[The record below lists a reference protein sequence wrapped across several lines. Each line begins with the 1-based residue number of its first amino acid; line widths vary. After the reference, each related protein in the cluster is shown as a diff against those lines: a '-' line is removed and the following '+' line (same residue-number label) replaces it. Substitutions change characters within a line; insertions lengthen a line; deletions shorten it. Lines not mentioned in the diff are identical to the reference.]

1 MNLSCVF
8 CQNDRFLTR
17 MTTQS
22 YEKWI
27 TVMKRLFYAYREL
40 LGIIYKE
47 APVMVVLTFHA
58 AILLGCVSPLS
69 VYVNTH
75 IFNDGLAVAEGS
87 MSFGQYLPFLIAF
100 FFLEAVPPVIDNI
113 FIYGYVESRS
123 VLILRTALRGRMLRK
138 IKRMKYEHFEN
149 EQSLEI
155 IDKAYHR
162 AENSARHMFPL
173 YVTYTLSSMVAG
185 AGSLYYLA
193 CVRWWLLM
201 TVLIPFLLETWWS
214 AKHNYNIYEELE
226 TYWKQER
233 SYTILGEML
242 RKRQYLRENR
252 LTGSTDFLVHT
263 YTERMHRRN
272 KEYEKYYFRHLK
284 HHFTMDHLTQFAPI
298 LNVLLL
304 LLLFL
309 RGEMSVGLFISLS
322 MMMYG
327 SIYHS
332 LGGCMLLFSASGYH
346 IQFFNYYDKYFA
358 LSEEEQGEIQ
368 DAPEQASIEFRD
380 VWFRY
385 PGTDR
390 DILKGMS
397 FRIEAGEK
405 ISVVG
410 ENGEGKSTIIK
421 LLLGLFAP
429 DRGEILINGR
439 PLSDYS
445 DRAIGQIFG
454 TVFQDF
460 VRYSIT
466 VEENVMLGDLEH
478 GDQEAYQRAVKRAG
492 AEEFI
497 NRLPNGK
504 DTLLGRDFEG
514 GVDLSGGQW
523 QRIAMARAFMGDK
536 PVLILDEPTSQLDP
550 VTESRLY
557 QEFAEMAEEKT
568 AVFITHRLASTMIT
582 DRIYVLSGGKV
593 AECGS
598 HGELMERGGIYA
610 EMFESQK
617 KWYRQGEVCDG

>member
-1 MNLSCVF
+1 
-8 CQNDRFLTR
+8 
-17 MTTQS
+17 
-22 YEKWI
+22 
-27 TVMKRLFYAYREL
+27 
-40 LGIIYKE
+40 
-47 APVMVVLTFHA
+47 
-58 AILLGCVSPLS
+58 
-69 VYVNTH
+69 
-75 IFNDGLAVAEGS
+75 
-87 MSFGQYLPFLIAF
+87 
-100 FFLEAVPPVIDNI
+100 
-113 FIYGYVESRS
+113 
-123 VLILRTALRGRMLRK
+123 
-138 IKRMKYEHFEN
+138 
-149 EQSLEI
+149 
-155 IDKAYHR
+155 
-162 AENSARHMFPL
+162 
-173 YVTYTLSSMVAG
+173 
-185 AGSLYYLA
+185 
-193 CVRWWLLM
+193 
-201 TVLIPFLLETWWS
+201 
-214 AKHNYNIYEELE
+214 
-226 TYWKQER
+226 
-233 SYTILGEML
+233 
-242 RKRQYLRENR
+242 
-252 LTGSTDFLVHT
+252 
-263 YTERMHRRN
+263 
-272 KEYEKYYFRHLK
+272 
-284 HHFTMDHLTQFAPI
+284 
-298 LNVLLL
+298 
-304 LLLFL
+304 
-309 RGEMSVGLFISLS
+309 
-322 MMMYG
+322 
-327 SIYHS
+327 
-332 LGGCMLLFSASGYH
+332 MLLFSASGYH

-410 ENGEGKSTIIK
+410 ENGEGKSTMIK

-439 PLSDYS
+439 TLSDYS
-445 DRAIGQIFG
+445 DRARGQIFG

-460 VRYSIT
+460 VRYSIA

-478 GDQEAYQRAVKRAG
+478 GDQEAYRRAVKRAG

-523 QRIAMARAFMGDK
+523 QRIAMARALMGDK

-582 DRIYVLSGGKV
+582 DRIYVLSDGKV

-598 HGELMERGGIYA
+598 HGELMERRGIYA

-617 KWYRQGEVCDG
+617 KWYQQGEVCDG

>member
-8 CQNDRFLTR
+8 CQNDRLLTR
-17 MTTQS
+17 MTTQR

-113 FIYGYVESRS
+113 FIYGYVESRF

-193 CVRWWLLM
+193 CVRWWLLL

-252 LTGSTDFLVHT
+252 LTGSTDYLVHT
-263 YTERMHRRN
+263 YTERMRRRN

-304 LLLFL
+304 LFLFL

-410 ENGEGKSTIIK
+410 ENGEGKSTMIK

-439 PLSDYS
+439 TLSDYS
-445 DRAIGQIFG
+445 DRARGQIFG

-478 GDQEAYQRAVKRAG
+478 GDQEAYRRAVKRAG

-523 QRIAMARAFMGDK
+523 QRIAMARALMGDK

-582 DRIYVLSGGKV
+582 DRIYVLSDGKV

-617 KWYRQGEVCDG
+617 KWYQQGEVCDG

>member
-8 CQNDRFLTR
+8 YQNDRLLTR
-17 MTTQS
+17 IAIQR

-193 CVRWWLLM
+193 CVRWWLLL

-252 LTGSTDFLVHT
+252 LTGSTDYLVHT
-263 YTERMHRRN
+263 YTERMRRRN

-284 HHFTMDHLTQFAPI
+284 HHFTIDHLTQFAPI
-298 LNVLLL
+298 LNVFLLL
-304 LLLFL
+304 FLFL

-368 DAPEQASIEFRD
+368 DAPEQVSIEFRD

-385 PGTDR
+385 PGTNR

-410 ENGEGKSTIIK
+410 ENGEGKSTMIK

-439 PLSDYS
+439 TLSDYS
-445 DRAIGQIFG
+445 DRARGQIFG

-478 GDQEAYQRAVKRAG
+478 GDQEAYRRAVKRAG

-523 QRIAMARAFMGDK
+523 QRIAMARALMGDK

-598 HGELMERGGIYA
+598 HGKLMERGGIYA

-617 KWYRQGEVCDG
+617 KWYQQGEVCDG